1 MSTGRSKQIA
11 RQHSPSA
18 PRDGLLVALVQRQR
32 LAAVVPLVLDI
43 LQDDP
48 LASAGRFRGD
58 LLRGLMEVPDRFW
71 GRHPQLYERYRA
83 ALRAGAGARRQL
95 PPEDRLQF
103 WGPLETPAGRREEHR
118 RSRGADDAGG
128 PRS

>member
-1 MSTGRSKQIA
+1 MSAGRSKQIA
-11 RQHSPSA
+11 RQHSRPK

-58 LLRGLMEVPDRFW
+58 LLRGLMEVPSRFW
-71 GRHPQLYERYRA
+71 ARHAQLYERYRA
-83 ALRAGAGARRQL
+83 ALRAGAVARRQL
-95 PPEDRLQF
+95 PLEDRLQF
-103 WGPLETPAGRREEHR
+103 WGPLVTPAGSREEHPQ
-118 RSRGADDAGG
+118 SRGADDAE
-128 PRS
+128 